1 MTSPVFGLPHLSE
14 DAVAAFAD
22 GVLSAA
28 AASRAQRHC
37 AECVECADAVRG
49 QRETAMMLRAAQ
61 APALPSGLLDRL
73 AGLPMSTPLPPPSRG
88 GLPTVLGA
96 DGTAMFVA
104 HDMRKARDPQAG
116 DPLVSDPRAGD
127 PHARDPRA
135 GDPHAGDPRA
145 GDPRAGDP
153 QAGRSAGEHPDAP
166 APPPARSMHRRGA
179 LPVTVLASAA
189 AVVAAGTFGGQ
200 VSTLA
205 AATERQAPAGA
216 ANVVGS
222 LPGSQTTALRS
233 PSPLTSAVPLG
244 VSRPSVDPA
253 STVTDQPARP
263 GLRPDSQPTSVTLTP
278 ARQTAQRLGADSSG
292 DNATWSRL
300 AGSHTAAGHI
310 VTTGDRSW
318 AGFAPTMAG
327 APVATP

>member
-28 AASRAQRHC
+28 AASRARRHC

-96 DGTAMFVA
+96 DGTAMFIA
-104 HDMRKARDPQAG
+104 HDAHKARGLQAR
-116 DPLVSDPRAGD
+116 DSLEREVRARD
-127 PHARDPRA
+127 ALEREARDPRA
-135 GDPHAGDPRA
+135 GQP
-145 GDPRAGDP
+145 
-153 QAGRSAGEHPDAP
+153 SAGEQPEAA
-166 APPPARSMHRRGA
+166 APPPARPVHRRAA

-205 AATERQAPAGA
+205 AVGDRQAPAGA

-222 LPGSQTTALRS
+222 VTGSQNAALRS
-233 PSPLTSAVPLG
+233 SNPLNPAVRLG
-244 VSRPSVDPA
+244 VSRPSAGPA
-253 STVTDQPARP
+253 STDQPATPALRV
-263 GLRPDSQPTSVTLTP
+263 GLRADSVTLAPVPRTS
-278 ARQTAQRLGADSSG
+278 QRSDQAASDAS
-292 DNATWSRL
+292 WSRL
-300 AGSHTAAGHI
+300 VGAQAEA
-310 VTTGDRSW
+310 DRSVPGNDARSP
-318 AGFAPTMAG
+318 AGFEPTPAG